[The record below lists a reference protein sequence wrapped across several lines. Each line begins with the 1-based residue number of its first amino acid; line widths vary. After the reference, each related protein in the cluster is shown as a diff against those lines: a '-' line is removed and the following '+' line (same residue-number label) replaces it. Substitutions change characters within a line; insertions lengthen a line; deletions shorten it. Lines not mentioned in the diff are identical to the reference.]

1 MDTKTARE
9 KHARHIFPGMITY
22 YPEPLVLASG
32 EGARVVD
39 AEGKRYL
46 DFFGGILT
54 VSVGHCHPAITERI
68 VAQLRKLQH
77 VSTLYLTEPALE
89 LAELLARLTPGRL
102 SKCYFTN
109 SGTEADETAVLIARL
124 FTGRQE
130 VIALR
135 HAYSGRSMLAMSL
148 TAHAP
153 WRALPSP
160 VGGIKHAH
168 SPYCYRCALGLSYPA
183 CDLRCARDL
192 EELIQTETSGE
203 IAAFMAE
210 PVQGVG
216 GFIVPPREYFQVA
229 VEIARKHGGIFI
241 CDEVQTGFGRTG
253 TRMFGI
259 EHFGVE
265 PEVMTM
271 AKGIANGLPMGVT
284 IAREDVAASLKSLT
298 ISTFGGNPV
307 SSAAACA
314 TIEVIEKEQIPLRA
328 ATLGQRLRDGLE
340 ELARRHEVIGD
351 VRGMGLMMALELVL
365 DRKSKAPAPARASA
379 LLLRAREEGLLIGK
393 GGLYGNVMRIAP
405 PMLIGEAEV
414 DEALAALDR
423 ALARC

>member
-1 MDTKTARE
+1 LLAR
-9 KHARHIFPGMITY
+9 G
-22 YPEPLVLASG
+22 V
-32 EGARVVD
+32 GARVVD
-39 AEGKRYL
+39 ADGKRYL

-68 VAQLRKLQH
+68 VAQLRTLQH
-77 VSTLYLTEPALE
+77 ASTLYLTGPALE
-89 LAELLARLTPGRL
+89 LAETLARITPGKL

-124 FTGRQE
+124 FTGRQDI
-130 VIALR
+130 VALR
-135 HAYSGRSMLAMSL
+135 HAYSGRSLLAMSL

-153 WRALPSP
+153 WRALPVP
-160 VGGIKHAH
+160 VGGIRHAH

-192 EELIQTETSGE
+192 EELIQTETSGQ

-229 VEIARKHGGIFI
+229 VEIARRYGGIFI

-253 TRMFGI
+253 TKMFGI
-259 EHFGVE
+259 EHYGVE

-284 IAREDVAASLKSLT
+284 IARDDVAASLKTLT

-307 SSAAACA
+307 CSAAACA
-314 TIEVIEKEQIPLRA
+314 TIDVIEKEQIPLRA
-328 ATLGQRLRDGLE
+328 ETLGKRLRDGLE
-340 ELARRHEVIGD
+340 ELARRHAVIGE
-351 VRGMGLMMALELVL
+351 VRGMGLMQALELVE
-365 DRKSKAPAPARASA
+365 DRKTKAPAPARAAA
-379 LLLRAREEGLLIGK
+379 LLSRAREEGLLIGK